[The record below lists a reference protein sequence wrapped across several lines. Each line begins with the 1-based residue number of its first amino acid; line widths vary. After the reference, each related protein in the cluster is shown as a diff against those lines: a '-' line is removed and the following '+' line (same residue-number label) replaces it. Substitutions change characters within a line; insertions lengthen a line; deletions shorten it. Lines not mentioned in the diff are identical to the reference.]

1 MNNLSGLYYP
11 FSRPI
16 DIASLKQMLLVFET
30 VVFLDPVDDDSWR
43 ARLFEGLERQEDKR
57 FASYQRVHENLQL
70 LSQEGATRRV
80 DPKRVA
86 AIESPLTTASA
97 LSDLLDS
104 NWSCVASKPQ
114 RFSMPHRCLRPD
126 GGATWQIFLPKMPKE
141 FAQSLQSDERFQCHL
156 VEQGD
161 DLSSW
166 TLSYEAGSA
175 VSISVHLS
183 AAEEL
188 GLAPITDSAMH
199 HELLIRKLIRQ
210 RDYPNERSRPI
221 DDQAVVQLT
230 HSATAA
236 LIDELVPRAILE
248 KTGIEDILR
257 FRDETRLL
265 RQQAMEEISNRLRIL
280 SKVPNAED
288 LLVASLEIQQ
298 QIRTDLRGY
307 RAEIAATR
315 DRLWPTIVGSVN
327 SNLAAGSVAAVAM
340 NFIGSPGYALAASI
354 LAGSVTLLKST
365 LDLRIERKKLE
376 TSRSPAV
383 TYLARVSGLR

>member
-1 MNNLSGLYYP
+1 MTNLSGLYYP

-16 DIASLKQMLLVFET
+16 DISSLKQMLLVFET

-43 ARLFEGLERQEDKR
+43 ASLFKGLEQHDDKR
-57 FASYQRVHENLQL
+57 FASYQLVHESLRL
-70 LSQEGATRRV
+70 LFQEGATRRV
-80 DPKRVA
+80 DPTQIT
-86 AIESPLTTASA
+86 AIENPITTASA
-97 LSDLLDS
+97 LSDLLDQS
-104 NWSCVASKPQ
+104 WGQIASKPQ
-114 RFSMPHRCLRPD
+114 RYSMPHGSNSNHD
-126 GGATWQIFLPKMPKE
+126 GATWQIFLPKMPSE
-141 FAQSLQSDERFQCHL
+141 FVKHLQSDERFRKHL
-156 VEQGD
+156 ILPGD

-188 GLAPITDSAMH
+188 GLAPITDSSMH
-199 HELLIRKLIRQ
+199 HNLLIRKLLRQ
-210 RDYPNERSRPI
+210 RDYQNERARPL
-221 DDQAVVQLT
+221 DEKAVVQLT
-230 HSATAA
+230 HSTATS

-248 KTGIEDILR
+248 KTSIDDILR
-257 FRDETRLL
+257 FREETRLL
-265 RQQAMEEISNRLRIL
+265 RRQAMSEISRRLKIL

-298 QIRTDLRGY
+298 QIRTDLRSY
-307 RAEIAATR
+307 RAEISATR
-315 DRLWPTIVGSVN
+315 DKLWPTIVGSLN

-340 NFIGSPGYALAASI
+340 NYIGGPGYALATSVV
-354 LAGSVTLLKST
+354 AGSFSLLKSA
-365 LDLRIERKKLE
+365 LDLRIEKKKLE